1 LSQKITMTIQLLSCG
16 AAKPDRRAISRML
29 EEVAGMDNYDAT
41 ESTGIL
47 LDGDPVEIEVSDKKT
62 SSAFRSIRKLDIDYE
77 ILD

>member
-1 LSQKITMTIQLLSCG
+1 MTIQLLSCG